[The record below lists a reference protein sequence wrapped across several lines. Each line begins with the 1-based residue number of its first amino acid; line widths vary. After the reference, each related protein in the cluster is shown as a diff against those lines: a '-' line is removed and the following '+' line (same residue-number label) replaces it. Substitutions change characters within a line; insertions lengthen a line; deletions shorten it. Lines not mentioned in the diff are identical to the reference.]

1 MPAEMTRAL
10 MTAMGAP
17 LALGC
22 DAIPTAGPGEILIRV
37 AACGVCHSDLHIVDG
52 DWGMPPKLPLIPGH
66 EVVGKVVSHGPGV
79 RGPAVGATVG
89 VAWNGGACGH
99 CRACLEG
106 DETICAEAEGTGYSR
121 DGGYADYIVARADF
135 VVELPKDIDAAR
147 FAPVLCA
154 GVTTYRGLKRAGLRP
169 GAFVAVIGCGG
180 LGQMA
185 VQYARAMGYRPIAVD
200 LDPGKLEL
208 ATRLGAVAT
217 VQAGPSDVPA
227 QLKAIAGAA
236 GLRAAIVVAPAP
248 SAFTQA
254 IEAISPGGAVIFIAL
269 PAKDRDTLPVSISTL
284 ANFEKRLIGSNVG
297 TRADLLEAVEL
308 ALTAGILSDVETLPL
323 RDANAALDRL
333 RRGGVPGRLVLTV
346 GGA

>member
-1 MPAEMTRAL
+1 MTGEMTRAL
-10 MTAMGAP
+10 MRETGAP
-17 LALGC
+17 LELGC
-22 DAIPTAGPGEILIRV
+22 DAIPTPGPGEVLIRV
-37 AACGVCHSDLHIVDG
+37 AACGVCHSDVHIVDG
-52 DWGMPPKLPLIPGH
+52 DWGLPPRLPLIPGH
-66 EVVGKVVSHGPGV
+66 EVVGEVIAHGPGV
-79 RGPAVGATVG
+79 KGPAIGARVG

-106 DETICAEAEGTGYSR
+106 EETICREAEGTGYSR
-121 DGGYADYIVARADF
+121 DGGYADHILARADF
-135 VVELPKDIDAAR
+135 VVELPRDVDAAR

-154 GVTTYRGLKRAGLRP
+154 GVTTYRGLKRAQLRP

-200 LDPGKLEL
+200 LDPAKLEL
-208 ATRLGAVAT
+208 AKTLGAVAG
-217 VQAGPSDVPA
+217 VQAGQGDVPA
-227 QLKAIAGAA
+227 QLRAIAGEA

-248 SAFTQA
+248 SAFSQA

-269 PAKDRDTLPVSISTL
+269 PAKDRDSLPVSISVL

-308 ALTAGILSDVETLPL
+308 ALSAGILAAVETLPL
-323 RDANAALDRL
+323 TQANAALDRL
-333 RRGGVPGRLVLTV
+333 RRGAVPGRLVLT
-346 GGA
+346 A

>member
-1 MPAEMTRAL
+1 MAETMNRAV
-10 MTAMGAP
+10 MRAMGQP
-17 LALGC
+17 LELGC
-22 DAIPTAGPGEILIRV
+22 DAIPAPGPGEVLIRV

-52 DWGMPPKLPLIPGH
+52 DWGQPPKLPLIPGH
-66 EVVGKVVSHGPGV
+66 EVVGEIVAQGPGV
-79 RGPAVGATVG
+79 HGPAVGATVG

-106 DETICAEAEGTGYSR
+106 EETICAEAEGTGFSR
-121 DGGYADYIVARADF
+121 DGGYAEYIVARAAF
-135 VVELPKDIDAAR
+135 VVELPKDIDLAR

-154 GVTTYRGLKRAGLRP
+154 GVTTYRGLKRAGLKP

-200 LDPGKLEL
+200 LDPAKLEL
-208 ATRLGAVAT
+208 AARLGAVAT
-217 VQAGPSDVPA
+217 LQAGAGDVPQ
-227 QLKAIAGAA
+227 QLQAIAGEA
-236 GLRAAIVVAPAP
+236 GLRAAVVVAPAP
-248 SAFTQA
+248 AAFAQA

-269 PAKDRDTLPVSISTL
+269 PAKDRDTLPVSISVL

-308 ALTAGILSDVETLPL
+308 ALTAGILADVETLPL
-323 RDANAALDRL
+323 AEANAALGRL
-333 RRGGVPGRLVLTV
+333 RQGRVTGRLVLT
-346 GGA
+346 A

>member
-1 MPAEMTRAL
+1 MAGEMTRAL
-10 MTAMGAP
+10 MRQMGAP
-17 LALGC
+17 LVLGC
-22 DAIPTAGPGEILIRV
+22 DSIPTPGPGEVLIRV

-66 EVVGKVVSHGPGV
+66 EVVGEVISYGPDTI
-79 RGPAVGATVG
+79 GPAVGAIVG

-106 DETICAEAEGTGYSR
+106 DETICRESEGTGFSR
-121 DGGYADYIVARADF
+121 DGGYADYIVARAAF
-135 VVELPKDIDAAR
+135 VVELPKDVDAAR

-154 GVTTYRGLKRAGLRP
+154 GVTTYRGLKRAQLRP

-185 VQYARAMGYRPIAVD
+185 VQYARAMGFRPIAVD
-200 LDPGKLEL
+200 LDAGKLEL

-217 VQAGPSDVPA
+217 VKGDVADLPA
-227 QLKAIAGAA
+227 ELRAIAGEA
-236 GLRAAIVVAPAP
+236 GLRAAIVVAPAL
-248 SAFTQA
+248 SAFTAA
-254 IEAISPGGAVIFIAL
+254 IAAISPGGAVIFIAL

-297 TRADLLEAVEL
+297 TRADLMEAVEL
-308 ALTAGILSDVETLPL
+308 ALTAGILADVETMPL
-323 RDANAALDRL
+323 AEANAALDRL
-333 RRGGVPGRLVLTV
+333 RRGQVPGRLVLTT
-346 GGA
+346 

>member
-1 MPAEMTRAL
+1 MAGTMNRVL
-10 MTAMGAP
+10 MRAMGQA
-17 LALGC
+17 LELGC
-22 DAIPTAGPGEILIRV
+22 EAIPAPGPGEVLIRV
-37 AACGVCHSDLHIVDG
+37 TACGVCHSDLHIVDG
-52 DWGMPPKLPLIPGH
+52 DWGTPPKLPLIPGH
-66 EVVGKVVSHGPGV
+66 EVVGEVIAQGSGA

-106 DETICAEAEGTGYSR
+106 EETICAEAEGTGYSR
-121 DGGYADYIVARADF
+121 DGGYAGYIVARADF
-135 VVELPKDIDAAR
+135 VVELPKAVDAAR

-200 LDPGKLEL
+200 LDPAKLEL
-208 ATRLGAVAT
+208 ATRLGAVAV
-217 VQAGPSDVPA
+217 VQAGQGDLPA
-227 QLKAIAGAA
+227 RLKDIAGAA

-308 ALTAGILSDVETLPL
+308 ALAAGILADVETLPL
-323 RDANAALDRL
+323 AEANAALDRL
-333 RRGGVPGRLVLTV
+333 RQGGVAGRLVLR
-346 GGA
+346 A